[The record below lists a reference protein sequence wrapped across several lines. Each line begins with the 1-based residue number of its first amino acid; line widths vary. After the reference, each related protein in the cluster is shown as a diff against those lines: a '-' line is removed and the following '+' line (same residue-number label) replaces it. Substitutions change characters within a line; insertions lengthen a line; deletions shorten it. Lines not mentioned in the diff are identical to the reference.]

1 MDEMNNNN
9 KNFGEE
15 SFSEQG
21 APQADPYSAPQQ
33 APQDTQAQQSD
44 PYANGVYSK
53 PSQNTQPDPY
63 AANDQYDPYKQPD
76 PYTQTEPY
84 THSAYQQKYDPYAP
98 QNGGFNGYPQQAVYP
113 TGMAVASL
121 VIGIISIMSVLF
133 MIMFPPFFVL
143 PVIGI
148 VLGAIYKSKH
158 YPVGKGMSTAGI
170 VTSVVSIVLVAAI
183 FVLAFSVV
191 FSMIENGQMSQMMQ
205 FIKDYRPDIYEE
217 YYNMYHEQFPEWFEG
232 VSALFANIAAF
243 FAK

>member
-1 MDEMNNNN
+1 MNNNN

-21 APQADPYSAPQQ
+21 APQQS
-33 APQDTQAQQSD
+33 PQDTQSD